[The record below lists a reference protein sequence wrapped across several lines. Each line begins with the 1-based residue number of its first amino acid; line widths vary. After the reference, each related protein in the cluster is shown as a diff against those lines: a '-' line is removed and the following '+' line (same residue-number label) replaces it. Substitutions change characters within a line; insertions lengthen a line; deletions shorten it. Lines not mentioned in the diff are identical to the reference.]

1 MEAVSLLVKS
11 NASRWT
17 LLARATNGSLPLHP
31 FLENEPVE
39 EAIRKM
45 VDSGY

>member
-1 MEAVSLLVKS
+1 M
-11 NASRWT
+11 RC
-17 LLARATNGSLPLHP
+17 GSDVIVRGVIP